1 MCSGNPLGMDGYGV
15 RGGCQQPPFYFFY
28 FFIFFK
34 TPTILARGWASVSG
48 LCFGL
53 VLSLGTFWHTVTPGT
68 SGNMSGISCLYLQSA
83 RLTRQ

>member
-1 MCSGNPLGMDGYGV
+1 MCFGNPLGILDMAFTIDAST
-15 RGGCQQPPFYFFY
+15 PIFL
-28 FFIFFK
+28 FFK

-53 VLSLGTFWHTVTPGT
+53 SLPLGTFWHTVTPGT
-68 SGNMSGISCLYLQSA
+68 SGSNMSGISCLYLQSA